1 MLFPAWL
8 VISDSSTQRSQPQV
22 ASMSSS
28 FYLGIFEGHADPAV
42 AIVSDGEVIAFAEEE
57 RFIRQKHAFGIYPIN
72 ALKFCLRTAGITLS
86 DVASVA
92 LNWNLDQYT
101 NGEMQAFY
109 DKVNAEFPVNEATKA
124 WQRNLINRF
133 DRATTE
139 ARHHF
144 EWRRAFGDI
153 RFPKIVSAPHH
164 YTHAFQSVSQSG
176 FDSSL
181 CLTIDG
187 SGDQHCTVLWEHRG
201 SSIKPIYERTIPHS
215 LGWVYAA
222 FTEYLGFEAYSGEYK
237 LMGLAAYGR
246 YNDELI
252 DAVGRIVLRDPD
264 DPHSYRVDPNYIHYG
279 PHTYSKRYTDKLV
292 ELLGRAPRISTD
304 DYSPWHEDLA
314 FAVQYHLEQCVAR
327 LVRWG
332 IEQTGLS
339 RVTVGGGVGL
349 NVKMNSKL
357 FALPEVT
364 DLWANPLCS
373 DGGAAAGAA
382 LAAEAMFGGTTPK
395 KLRSL
400 ALGNAEE
407 DIESVLAASKVPYER
422 SANIARDVASLLDE
436 GKVVGWFQGRMEAGP
451 RALGQRSILAD
462 PRRVSARD
470 KVNAVIKFR
479 EYWRPFCPSMLVE
492 RADEYLVS
500 HTEAPFMVIAFE
512 ATDKLR
518 KEAPAVVHVDG
529 TARVQLVEK
538 DVLPLYHSLITEF
551 EKLTGVG
558 VILNTSFNVKGEP
571 VVCTL
576 RDALRTFWSTGL
588 DVLAAGDFLVSKPVD

>member
-1 MLFPAWL
+1 
-8 VISDSSTQRSQPQV
+8 
-22 ASMSSS
+22 MSPS

-42 AIVSDGEVIAFAEEE
+42 AIVSEGRVIAFAEEE

-72 ALKFCLRTAGITLS
+72 ALKFCLRSAGIELS
-86 DVASVA
+86 EVAAVG
-92 LNWNLDQYT
+92 LNWNIEAYT
-101 NGEMQAFY
+101 NGEMQSFY
-109 DKVNAEFPVNEATKA
+109 DSVNTEFPVNDATRA
-124 WQRNLINRF
+124 WQRNMIARF
-133 DRATTE
+133 DRSATE

-153 RFPKIVSAPHH
+153 AFPPIVSAAHH
-164 YTHAFQSVSQSG
+164 YTHAFQSTAHSG

-201 SSIKPIYERTIPHS
+201 ESLRPIFERTIPHS

-246 YNDELI
+246 RNDELI
-252 DAVGRIVLRDPD
+252 EKVGQIVLPDPGH
-264 DPHSYRVDPNYIHYG
+264 PHSYRVDPAFIHYG
-279 PHTYSKRYTDKLV
+279 PHTYSKRYTDHLV
-292 ELLGRAPRISTD
+292 DLFGKPPRISTD
-304 DYSPWHEDLA
+304 EYSEWHEDLA
-314 FAVQYHLEQCVAR
+314 FAVQYHLEQCVIR
-327 LVRWG
+327 LIRWG
-332 IEQTGLS
+332 IEQTGLT
-339 RVTVGGGVGL
+339 RITVGGGVGL
-349 NVKMNSKL
+349 NVKMNSKI

-364 DLWANPLCS
+364 DIWANPLCS
-373 DGGAAAGAA
+373 DGGAAVGAA
-382 LAAEAMFGGTTPK
+382 LAAEAMSAAVSPA

-400 ALGNAEE
+400 ALGNEEE
-407 DIESVLAASKVPYER
+407 DIESVLRSAKVAFER
-422 SANIARDVASLLDE
+422 SSDIARDVAALLAE

-462 PRRVSARD
+462 PRTIASRD

-479 EYWRPFCPSMLVE
+479 EYWRPFCPSMLAE

-500 HTEAPFMVIAFE
+500 HTEAPFMVIAFD
-512 ATDKLR
+512 ATEKL
-518 KEAPAVVHVDG
+518 KQDAPAIVHVDG

-538 DVLPLYHSLITEF
+538 DVLPLYHSLIAEF

-558 VILNTSFNVKGEP
+558 TILNTSFNVKGEP

-576 RDALRTFWSTGL
+576 RDALRTFWSTGI
-588 DVLAAGDFLVSKPVD
+588 DALAAGDFLVRKPVD